1 MIGDYNID
9 LFQINDKPIIV
20 NILIQSLHTIFLQ
33 LHYQLDFK
41 ITMAHSYIFYVICR
55 KDFSHLQLVY

>member
-1 MIGDYNID
+1 MTGDYNID

-20 NILIQSLHTIFLQ
+20 NILIQSLHTIFLT

-41 ITMAHSYIFYVICR
+41 ITMAHS
-55 KDFSHLQLVY
+55 